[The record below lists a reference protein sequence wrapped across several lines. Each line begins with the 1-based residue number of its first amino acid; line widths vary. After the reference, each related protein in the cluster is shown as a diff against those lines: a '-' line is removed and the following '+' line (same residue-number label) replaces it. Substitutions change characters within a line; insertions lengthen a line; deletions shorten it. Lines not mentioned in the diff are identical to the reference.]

1 MDETPGARP
10 TQVWDKIFGR
20 SSIDGISSMIATS
33 DGGFLLGGTSI
44 SPVSGNKTAINYG
57 NPDYW
62 VVKINANGD
71 RVWDKSF
78 GGTFD
83 DRMTS
88 IIATSDGGFLLGGY
102 SVSLVSG
109 NKTAT
114 NYGVYN
120 YWVVKI
126 K

>member
-57 NPDYW
+57 GYDYW
-62 VVKINANGD
+62 VVKINAN
-71 RVWDKSF
+71 
-78 GGTFD
+78 
-83 DRMTS
+83 
-88 IIATSDGGFLLGGY
+88 
-102 SVSLVSG
+102 
-109 NKTAT
+109 
-114 NYGVYN
+114 
-120 YWVVKI
+120 
-126 K
+126 